1 MDFNDYQTQAKT
13 TAKYPNAGDNLYY
26 PALGLGGE
34 VGEMQNK
41 IKKVMRDD
49 GGELHEEV
57 RQNLITELGDVLWYC
72 AALAMELNV
81 DLEEVAQRNL
91 DKLSSRKTR
100 GTLHGSGDNR

>member
-1 MDFNDYQTQAKT
+1 MNFSEYQAQAKS
-13 TAKYPNAGDNLYY
+13 TANYPDVEKNLYY

-41 IKKVMRDD
+41 IKKIMRDD
-49 GGELHEEV
+49 GGTLREEV
-57 RQNLITELGDVLWYC
+57 RQNLIDELGDVLWYC
-72 AALAMELNV
+72 AAMAIELHI

-91 DKLSSRKTR
+91 DKLSSRKER